1 MLDVT
6 SPPVPSVTTTRH
18 HSKFTWTIADI
29 VAIARRNV
37 IGMLRTPQV
46 LAFAT
51 LMPVIFVLIFR
62 YVFGGSIHIPG
73 VSYVD
78 YLVAGIMV
86 QTVAFSSQYTAVGL
100 ADDLHKGLI
109 ERFRSLAMARSAVL
123 AGRTL
128 ADGLRYSL
136 TCVVVVA
143 VGYAVGFRVHTNLL
157 DVIAA
162 VGVVV
167 LFGLA
172 MSWVMALLALSM
184 KSAEAAVGASFPL
197 LAILIF
203 PSNIYVSPSTM
214 PQPLMTYAQHQP
226 VSATANAVRALL
238 LGGPAQSSALTALAW
253 SLGIIAVFG
262 SLAVLRYRR
271 VG

>member
-1 MLDVT
+1 MLDLT
-6 SPPVPSVTTTRH
+6 SPLAPPLTTRH
-18 HSKFTWTIADI
+18 HSRLTWTIADTI
-29 VAIARRNV
+29 AIARRNV

-51 LMPVIFVLIFR
+51 IMPVIFVLIFR

-123 AGRTL
+123 AGRAM

-136 TCVVVVA
+136 TCVVVA
-143 VGYAVGFRVHTNLL
+143 GVGYGVGFRVHTNFLGL
-157 DVIAA
+157 VAAAA
-162 VGVVV
+162 VVVV
-167 LFGLA
+167 FGLA

-184 KSAEAAVGASFPL
+184 RSAEAAVGASFPL
-197 LAILIF
+197 LAVLIF

-226 VSATANAVRALL
+226 VSVTATAVRALL
-238 LGGPAQSSALTALAW
+238 LGGPAQSQVLAALAW
-253 SLGIIAVFG
+253 SLGMIVVFG

-271 VG
+271 AG

>member
-1 MLDVT
+1 LA
-6 SPPVPSVTTTRH
+6 
-18 HSKFTWTIADI
+18 WTISDI
-29 VAIARRNV
+29 LCVARRNV

-46 LAFAT
+46 LGFAT
-51 LMPVIFVLIFR
+51 IMPVIFVLIFR
-62 YVFGGSIHIPG
+62 YVFGGSIHIQG

-78 YLVAGIMV
+78 YLVTGIMV

-100 ADDLHKGLI
+100 ADDLHSGLI

-136 TCVVVVA
+136 TCVVVA
-143 VGYAVGFRVHTNLL
+143 GVGYVVGFRIHTNLL
-157 DVIAA
+157 DLVAA
-162 VGVVV
+162 VGLVV

-172 MSWVMALLALSM
+172 MSWIMALLALSM

-203 PSNIYVSPSTM
+203 PSNVYVSPSAM
-214 PQPLMTYAQHQP
+214 PQRLMAYAQHQP
-226 VSATANAVRALL
+226 VSATATAVRALL
-238 LGGPAQSSALTALAW
+238 LGGPAQAHVLTALAW
-253 SLGIIAVFG
+253 SGAIVAVFG

-271 VG
+271 AG